1 MKVEVGP
8 DATTFVIFKELLV
21 HHSTFFESATKPCWA
36 DPENPMTISM
46 LDDRVD
52 FFEVFER
59 WLYSGNLD
67 LDAPKTEEDENFS
80 IDLHAS
86 ADRIDCRGFCNSIM
100 DYIIKVWGEKKTL
113 PFSSTIRH
121 LCENSST
128 GSKFLS
134 YFADLFAFESGA
146 HFTRSLDR
154 FPEGF
159 VHSVFQNY
167 FLFSRQVSSVKDR
180 HSCYDEICNFYQHV
194 ESDDVYPS
202 KEKPDFDE
210 ATAVPPE

>member
-1 MKVEVGP
+1 
-8 DATTFVIFKELLV
+8 
-21 HHSTFFESATKPCWA
+21 
-36 DPENPMTISM
+36 MTISM

-67 LDAPKTEEDENFS
+67 LDAPKTEEDEKFS
-80 IDLHAS
+80 IDHAF
-86 ADRIDCRGFCNSIM
+86 ADRFDCRGFCNSIM

-128 GSKFLS
+128 GSKLFS

-180 HSCYDEICNFYQHV
+180 HSCYDEICDFYQHV

-202 KEKPDFDE
+202 KEKPFDLEGGADRQMPDFDR